1 MRFSIKPEVFRIFVK
16 DRSSMEDR
24 RAKRASLRQAHAGA
38 LWRCEIR
45 LLIAA
50 LQTERF
56 ATARAT
62 IARNVGTR
70 GAA

>member
-1 MRFSIKPEVFRIFVK
+1 
-16 DRSSMEDR
+16 MEDR